1 MNLYEALEL
10 HDRAISLERI
20 AFELRRRPSP
30 HQPLTPAVSV
40 LASIIGQISD
50 RVTKLLP
57 SPRAPVEIV
66 LLRAYTDTLDQLGEA
81 VTELGRAQQYVNA
94 YFIAATRRTAATP
107 KFEMPPEHQSYYTD
121 AIDTAVGS
129 LDLACSGLHFA
140 AAELAPTAA
149 PGGRAVAA
157 LARSGP
163 PMNVQPATALSEPA
177 TAAASTSRVRRS
189 R

>member
-1 MNLYEALEL
+1 MNLHEALEL
-10 HDRAISLERI
+10 HDRAVALERI

-30 HQPLTPAVSV
+30 HQPLTPAVSA
-40 LASIIGQISD
+40 LASIIGEISD

-57 SPRAPVEIV
+57 SPRTAAEIV
-66 LLRAYTDTLDQLGEA
+66 LLRAHTDTLDQLGEA

-94 YFIAATRRTAATP
+94 YFIAATRRTATSP
-107 KFEMPPEHQSYYTD
+107 KIEMPPEHQSYYTD

-149 PGGRAVAA
+149 TSGRADAA
-157 LARSGP
+157 LARSSQ
-163 PMNVQPATALSEPA
+163 PMSVQPKAAPSQPATAARDS
-177 TAAASTSRVRRS
+177 RS